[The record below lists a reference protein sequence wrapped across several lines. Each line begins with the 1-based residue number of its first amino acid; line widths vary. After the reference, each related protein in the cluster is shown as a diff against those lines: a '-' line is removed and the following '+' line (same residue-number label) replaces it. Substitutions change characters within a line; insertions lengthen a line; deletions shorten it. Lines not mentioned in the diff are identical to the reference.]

1 MVGKRISELRR
12 RRGFSQSE
20 LARKLHVSV
29 KSVKQWEAEI
39 SNPSVDNLIALAK
52 LFSVSS
58 DYLIGIEKREYIC
71 LGELSL
77 SDRKKLSAIV
87 QAFWDA
93 CLDDEK

>member
-1 MVGKRISELRR
+1 MIGNRINELRKK
-12 RRGFSQSE
+12 RGFSQSE

-39 SNPSVDNLIALAK
+39 SNPSVENLIALAK
-52 LFSVSS
+52 LFSVSA
-58 DYLIGIEKREYIC
+58 DYLIGIENRECIF

-77 SDRKKLSAIV
+77 SDRKKLNAIV

-93 CLDDEK
+93 CMNEER

>member
-58 DYLIGIEKREYIC
+58 DYLIG
-71 LGELSL
+71 
-77 SDRKKLSAIV
+77 AT
-87 QAFWDA
+87 
-93 CLDDEK
+93 